1 MMIAKE
7 KFGRSAK
14 PAARRSPKPVKNVI
28 FEAIKKQG
36 KSKKSTTR
44 NMEPKTAIKKKIR
57 VESWNSQGMF
67 LGMVDDDCKRKKI
80 SLGQNGGAAGPETC
94 KKCPKMR

>member
-1 MMIAKE
+1 
-7 KFGRSAK
+7 
-14 PAARRSPKPVKNVI
+14 
-28 FEAIKKQG
+28 
-36 KSKKSTTR
+36 
-44 NMEPKTAIKKKIR
+44 MEPKTAIKKKIR

-94 KKCPKMR
+94 KKRP